1 MFMSPIVSGTYLTL
15 PRAYQANYA
24 ICSGVLGTVNN
35 EISYV
40 ASDVCQLEKFL
51 SYIRVGNNADVKGV
65 IFNVICI
72 GY

>member
-15 PRAYQANYA
+15 PRAYLANYA
-24 ICSGVLGTVNN
+24 ICSGVLGTTNN
-35 EISYV
+35 NISV
-40 ASDVCQLEKFL
+40 VGSDVCQLEKFL
-51 SYIRVGNNADVKGV
+51 SYIRVGNNADLNGV